1 VLIEPFRPGVLES
14 LDLSPATL
22 LKHNPRLI
30 IARLTGFRRDG
41 KYKDMAGHDINYLAV
56 SGILSRLGRPNERP
70 QPPANLLGDFAGG
83 GLMCAFGIVMAL
95 FARTVTGKG
104 QVVEENMVDAVSS
117 IGAFVRLGRSL
128 AFAGPRG
135 TNLLD
140 GGSPFYDT
148 YETKDGRYMAVGA
161 LEPQFFE
168 TLVTGL
174 GLQHMGLAEGRME
187 KQNWPRIRD
196 LFEKTFKSKTRD
208 EWERVFDGTDACCT
222 PVLEH
227 EELRKS
233 GHQIREAVTLTDTP
247 GVDVVEKESWV
258 SEGLGIGEGGEDT
271 LREWLGWQRGRE
283 YLLEK
288 GALVAAPGAKL

>member
-140 GGSPFYDT
+140 GGSPFYDK
-148 YETKDGRYMAVGA
+148 YETKD
-161 LEPQFFE
+161 
-168 TLVTGL
+168 
-174 GLQHMGLAEGRME
+174 MGLADGRME

-288 GALVAAPGAKL
+288 GALVAAPGARL